1 VTNGFRTEDCIPAAG
16 HRRLDRV
23 RQRCTEVENHVIDE
37 YVGGRLTRRDFLR
50 RGALVGLSLPAL
62 GAVLAACGPPGTPST
77 STGSGARGKPGATI
91 RAGILVPTGAID
103 PVTVADQGGHTMLA
117 QTGEYLCLADQQ
129 LMLRPV
135 LATSWKPNADASA
148 WTFTIRPGVRFS
160 DGRPMTVDD
169 VVYTFKSQCDPKNG
183 ANALSAFGGVMLPDG
198 VVKTSETTVTFYLE
212 SRNGHFPYLC
222 STDNYNMVIV
232 PDKYD
237 FQNWQESFIGTGPF
251 IKESYT
257 PNVGATFARNPGY
270 WGPKALPAR
279 TEFTFYP
286 AEAPM
291 TAALEAGGIDVQGQF
306 SVVTSPQL
314 LDGGFTI
321 IGLRSS
327 THRELSMRNDVA
339 PFTSRYVRQAIA
351 CTLDRPQITRT
362 LFRDYAEIGN
372 DSPFAPV
379 FASTNTTVPQRAR
392 NITLARQLLAKAGV
406 PNGFAARLIT
416 ETTGEIPDLA
426 QIIAASARQIGVDI
440 TLTIETPAKFFG
452 RATFGDSDWLDGEMS
467 LVDYGAR
474 SVPDVFLE
482 APLQTISPRAGQ
494 GSWNAARFS
503 NSTYDT
509 LSKQYIAAL
518 DLSSQRRIA
527 GQIETLLL
535 DETPVIYPYFC
546 DFLTATTRNITGV
559 YPTGIGDL
567 FLYNAGKDL

>member
-1 VTNGFRTEDCIPAAG
+1 VEAD

-23 RQRCTEVENHVIDE
+23 RQQCTEVENHVIDE
-37 YVGGRLTRRDFLR
+37 FSGGRLTRRGFLR
-50 RGALVGLSLPAL
+50 RGSIVGLSLPAL
-62 GAVLAACGPPGTPST
+62 GTVLAACGPGAARTTAS
-77 STGSGARGKPGATI
+77 SGARGKPGATI
-91 RAGILVPTGAID
+91 LAGILVPTGAID
-103 PVTVADQGGHTMLA
+103 PITVADVGGHVMLS

-129 LMLRPV
+129 LVLRPV

-148 WTFTIRPGVRFS
+148 WTFTIRPGVKFS

-183 ANALSAFGGVMLPDG
+183 ANALSVFGGVLLPDG
-198 VVKTSETTVTFYLE
+198 VVKASETAVTFFLE
-212 SRNGHFPYLC
+212 SRNGNFPYLC

-232 PDKYD
+232 PDKHD
-237 FQNWQESFIGTGPF
+237 FTDWQKSFIGTGPF
-251 IKESYT
+251 LKESYT
-257 PNVGATFARNPGY
+257 PNVGATFVRNPDY
-270 WGPKALPAR
+270 WGRKALPAR

-286 AEAPM
+286 GEVPM
-291 TAALEAGGIDVQGQF
+291 TAALEAGNIDVEGQF
-306 SVVTSPQL
+306 SVAASPQL
-314 LDGGFTI
+314 LGGGFNVI
-321 IGLRSS
+321 SLKSS
-327 THRELSMRNDVA
+327 THRELSMRNDMA
-339 PFTSRYVRQAIA
+339 PFTSKYVRQAIA
-351 CTLDRPQITRT
+351 YTLDRPEITRT

-392 NITLARQLLAKAGV
+392 NIALARQLLAKAGV
-406 PNGFAARLIT
+406 PNGFPARLVT

-426 QIIAASARQIGVDI
+426 QIIAASAKQIGVDI

-452 RATFGDSDWLDGEMS
+452 QAAFGNSDWLDGETS

-474 SVPDVFLE
+474 SVPDVFLQ
-482 APLQTISPRAGQ
+482 APLQTINPKSGQ
-494 GSWNAARFS
+494 GAWNAARF
-503 NSTYDT
+503 NSPTYDT

-546 DFLTATTRNITGV
+546 DFLTATAKNITGV

-567 FLYNAGKDL
+567 FLYNAGTT